1 MVTFQVKQLIKE
13 RQLRIREAIN
23 LRTQE
28 GELCARLGRIPEY
41 IQSDTV
47 LSKHQVKEANTRIGY
62 VDVIV
67 YTFLKI

>member
-1 MVTFQVKQLIKE
+1 MRL
-13 RQLRIREAIN
+13 REAIN

-47 LSKHQVKEANTRIGY
+47 LTKEQVKEATTRIGY
-62 VDVIV
+62 VGNICNS
-67 YTFLKI
+67 III